1 MGQQRM
7 DLNLGRL
14 LPMPMLLITKRYDLL
29 AY

>member
-1 MGQQRM
+1 MEQQRM

-14 LPMPMLLITKRYDLL
+14 VPLPMLLITKRYDLL